1 MALRERD
8 AKCAAAKRFI
18 EAHAMITA
26 MGEQTGDTDLF
37 LCDVGAKLLE
47 RVVKAPPASSIQKG
61 KSKRQKSR

>member
-37 LCDVGAKLLE
+37 NVGAKLLE

-61 KSKRQKSR
+61 NSKRQKSR